1 MERFGIDDPDF
12 DLAPRYNLAPS
23 QDAPVVGVN
32 PKTPDTRTL
41 RVMHWG
47 LVPYHAKDAAKPIIN
62 ARAETL
68 PQRPAFRG
76 LLPRRRCLVPA
87 DGFYEW
93 RREGRVR
100 TPMRFTLRSGEPFA
114 FAGLWDRWLR
124 PDGTPLHSFTI
135 VTTSPNSLLEPV
147 HNRMP
152 VILLP
157 EDEAKWLDPANTD
170 LTDLSALLKPYPA
183 ELMDG
188 YCVSR
193 AVNSPVNDSLE
204 CIAPDE
210 VQALLKDRHSHE
222 DRTGVKATIFDAD
235 FDDGKDITG
244 ALDLSAA
251 RRPARNPDAG

>member
-1 MERFGIDDPDF
+1 MDRFGVDEPDF

-32 PKTPDTRTL
+32 PKTPDARTL
-41 RVMHWG
+41 RLMHWG

-68 PQRPAFRG
+68 AQRPAFRG

-93 RREGRVR
+93 RKEGRTR
-100 TPMRFTLRSGEPFA
+100 TPMRFTLRNGELFA
-114 FAGLWDRWLR
+114 FAGLWDRWVR
-124 PDGTPLHSFTI
+124 PDGTPLYSFTI
-135 VTTSPNSLLEPV
+135 VTTSPNSVLEPV

-157 EDEAKWLDPANTD
+157 EDEATWLDPTVTD
-170 LTDLSALLKPYPA
+170 TAALSQLLKPYRA
-183 ELMDG
+183 ELMDA

-193 AVNSPVNDSLE
+193 AVNSPVNDSPE
-204 CIAPDE
+204 CIAADE
-210 VQALLKDRHSHE
+210 LPLTLLRG
-222 DRTGVKATIFDAD
+222 TYLKAD
-235 FDDGKDITG
+235 
-244 ALDLSAA
+244 
-251 RRPARNPDAG
+251 P

>member
-1 MERFGIDDPDF
+1 MCGRYTQTAKLQDLMDRFGIHQPDF
-12 DLAPRYNLAPS
+12 ELAPRYNLAPS

-32 PKTPDTRTL
+32 PNTPDARTMRL
-41 RVMHWG
+41 MHWG
-47 LVPYHAKDAAKPIIN
+47 LVPHSARDAAKPIIN

-68 PQRPAFRG
+68 AQRAAFRW

-93 RREGRVR
+93 RKEGRLR
-100 TPMRFTLRSGEPFA
+100 TPMRFTLRNGEPFA

-124 PDGTPLHSFTI
+124 PDGTPLYSFTI
-135 VTTSPNSLLEPV
+135 VTTNPNSLLEPV
-147 HNRMP
+147 HDRMP

-170 LTDLSALLKPYPA
+170 PAALSPLLKPFPA

-188 YCVSR
+188 YSVSR
-193 AVNSPVNDSLE
+193 TVNSAVNDSPD

-210 VQALLKDRHSHE
+210 APLILL
-222 DRTGVKATIFDAD
+222 RT
-235 FDDGKDITG
+235 
-244 ALDLSAA
+244 
-251 RRPARNPDAG
+251 P

>member
-1 MERFGIDDPDF
+1 MCGRYTQTAKLDDLVDRFGIEEPDF

-41 RVMHWG
+41 RLMRWG
-47 LVPYHAKDAAKPIIN
+47 LVPYPAKDAAKPIIN

-68 PQRPAFRG
+68 AQRPVFRG
-76 LLPRRRCLVPA
+76 LLPRRRCLVLA

-93 RREGRVR
+93 HREGRFR
-100 TPMRFTLRSGEPFA
+100 TPMRFTLQSGGPFA

-124 PDGTPLHSFTI
+124 PDGTPLYAFTI

-152 VILLP
+152 AILLP
-157 EDEAKWLDPANTD
+157 EDEAKWLDPAFAD
-170 LTDLSALLKPYPA
+170 PAALSPLLKPYPA

-193 AVNSPVNDSLE
+193 AVNSPVNDSSE
-204 CIAPDE
+204 CIAPDD
-210 VQALLKDRHSHE
+210 ALL
-222 DRTGVKATIFDAD
+222 T
-235 FDDGKDITG
+235 
-244 ALDLSAA
+244 LL
-251 RRPARNPDAG
+251 RRP

>member
-1 MERFGIDDPDF
+1 MDRFGIDEPDF
-12 DLAPRYNLAPS
+12 ELVPRYNLAPS

-41 RVMHWG
+41 RLMHWG
-47 LVPYHAKDAAKPIIN
+47 LVPYHAKEAGKPIIN

-68 PQRPAFRG
+68 AQRPAFRG

-93 RREGRVR
+93 RKEGRTR

-114 FAGLWDRWLR
+114 FAGLWDRWLQR
-124 PDGTPLHSFTI
+124 DGSLLYSFTI

-152 VILLP
+152 AILRP
-157 EDEAKWLDPANTD
+157 EDEAKWLNPAITAPAT
-170 LTDLSALLKPYPA
+170 LAQMLKPYPA
-183 ELMDG
+183 ELMEG

-193 AVNSPVNDSLE
+193 VVNSPTNDSLE

-210 VQALLKDRHSHE
+210 APLALLPRSN
-222 DRTGVKATIFDAD
+222 
-235 FDDGKDITG
+235 
-244 ALDLSAA
+244 L
-251 RRPARNPDAG
+251 